1 MKTIYKKI
9 VLRSMMLLLAVGLV
23 FGISSC
29 SRDDD
34 GGRSGGTHKVVFKGV
49 GSEGV
54 VIKTVGYG
62 IGTELHT
69 KTDLSVNA
77 WTSEEYTFTGN
88 TPLNVTVNAVGTNAN
103 STLKAQIF
111 VDGKLVKE
119 GTSTGTYLS
128 ATAAH
133 NYE

>member
-1 MKTIYKKI
+1 MKTMYKKI
-9 VLRSMMLLLAVGLV
+9 VMRSLMLLMALGLI

-29 SRDDD
+29 RDDKSD
-34 GGRSGGTHKVVFKGV
+34 GTSGTHKVVFKGV
-49 GSEGV
+49 GSNGV
-54 VIKTVGYG
+54 VIRVAGYN
-62 IGTELHT
+62 IGTEIHT
-69 KTDLSVNA
+69 KSDLSVNQ
-77 WTSEEYTFTGN
+77 WSSEEFTFSGN
-88 TPLNVTVNAVGTNAN
+88 TPLNVTINALGTDAN

-133 NYE
+133 NYQ